1 MNRKT
6 KQFVATLV
14 LLGLIVL
21 HSVLIPRARLAH
33 DIAATNTADNFAA
46 DNFDSSAFLQAS
58 ARTRAPLDFRTR
70 PAR

>member
-21 HSVLIPRARLAH
+21 HSFLIPRPHVAH
-33 DIAATNTADNFAA
+33 DVTATTNTG
-46 DNFDSSAFLQAS
+46 DNFDSSSFLQAS
-58 ARTRAPLDFRTR
+58 ARTRAPLDFRRR
-70 PAR
+70 PVR